1 MNRVFLIVLDSVG
14 IGALPDAHKYGDEGS
29 NTLGN
34 TAKAV
39 GGLNLPNMDRLGLN
53 RVLAY
58 TGGSN
63 REVIG
68 QYGRMAEASAGK
80 DTTTGHWEMMGII
93 LEKAFPTYPD
103 GFPTEVLEAFEKAVG
118 TKTLGNKAASGTV
131 IIDELGEEHMK
142 TGYPIV
148 YTSADS
154 VFQIAA
160 HEEIIPIERLYE
172 MCEIARDILVGDHAV
187 GRVIAR
193 PFEGEPGA
201 FKRTTK
207 RHDYSLK
214 PIEST
219 VLDRLKEK
227 GINTFGIGKIYDI
240 FAGEGISKSFSSGS
254 NAEGMEVMGNLI
266 QDKGWQGLAF
276 VNLVDFD
283 MLYGHRNNPEG
294 YAKAL
299 EEFDQWLGTII
310 PEVSEEE
317 LLIITAD
324 HGCDPTTESTDHSR
338 EYVPLLVYQ
347 KGMEAKDLGTRE
359 TFSDIGAT
367 IANIFKI
374 EGPNKGKSFLS

>member
-39 GGLNLPNMDRLGLN
+39 GGMNLPNMDRLGLN

-58 TGGSN
+58 KGGSN
-63 REVIG
+63 PEVIG

-103 GFPTEVLEAFEKAVG
+103 GFPTEILEAFEKAIG

-266 QDKGWQGLAF
+266 QDRGWQGLAF

-347 KGMEAKDLGTRE
+347 KGMEAKNLGTRE

>member
-39 GGLNLPNMDRLGLN
+39 GGMNLPNMDLLGLN

-58 TGGSN
+58 MGGSN
-63 REVIG
+63 PEVIG

-103 GFPTEVLEAFEKAVG
+103 GFPTEILEAFEKAIG

-266 QDKGWQGLAF
+266 QDRGWQGLAF

-347 KGMEAKDLGTRE
+347 KGMEAKNLGTRE

>member
-39 GGLNLPNMDRLGLN
+39 GGMNLPNMDRLGLN

-58 TGGSN
+58 KGGSN
-63 REVIG
+63 PEVIG

-103 GFPTEVLEAFEKAVG
+103 GFPTEILEAFEKAIG

-254 NAEGMEVMGNLI
+254 NPEGMEVMGNLI

-347 KGMEAKDLGTRE
+347 KGMEAKNLGTRE

>member
-39 GGLNLPNMDRLGLN
+39 GGMNLPNMDRLGLN

-58 TGGSN
+58 KGGSN
-63 REVIG
+63 PEVIG

-103 GFPTEVLEAFEKAVG
+103 GFPTEILEAFEKAIG

-347 KGMEAKDLGTRE
+347 KGMEAKNLGTRE